1 MNSLACTLTLMAFSF
16 SLNIFCSFSFLKSFF
31 CFSQPIIG
39 QLKIEDL
46 VRWKQKK
53 FGIRKHNLNG
63 VEKIKIRNT
72 REWKLLTIL
81 IFIGL
86 EFEKSVCTKPLYRY
100 QKKAKIDLIQKV
112 KFKKGNLTLLKLRTY
127 FSRFDNQIVSRS
139 NNFKLDKNV

>member
-72 REWKLLTIL
+72 WECCLQFWFLLGSNSKNRFAQNHSTATKRKRKL
-81 IFIGL
+81 
-86 EFEKSVCTKPLYRY
+86 
-100 QKKAKIDLIQKV
+100 A
-112 KFKKGNLTLLKLRTY
+112 KFKKWNLKKVILL
-127 FSRFDNQIVSRS
+127 SW
-139 NNFKLDKNV
+139 NFVPIFLSLTTK